1 VSRRT
6 PTPEEQLSFDDA
18 LFGVA
23 PEPVEER
30 RLLTPA
36 EVAAR
41 CGLSYAPSDEQAR
54 VVSAPADRPLVVVAG
69 AGSGKT
75 ETMAARV
82 CWLVANQLVAPDA
95 ILGLTFTRKAAS
107 ELNERIRIRL
117 GALSR
122 HPETEPELKERLA
135 VAMPTV
141 STYHGYAASLVSEH
155 GLRIGVEPG
164 AGVLGPAMCWGQA
177 SSVVSGWTGDMDDV
191 QLSPLTT
198 VEDVLALAG
207 ELGEHDISADQLR
220 AWTAQLERRIAGYPD
235 AKGKRGPYK
244 PVLDMLARQRARVAL
259 LPLVEAFEA
268 RKRAAGAI
276 DHSDQVAL
284 AAKVAVSAPEVGRR
298 ERARWRIVL
307 LDEYQDTSVGQLRM
321 LEALFGRT
329 TGHAVLAVG
338 DPRQSIYGWRGA
350 SAGTIERFARTF
362 PGVRGREAQRLTLAT
377 SWRNDGAVLAVA
389 NDVAGL
395 LPAPEVP
402 LPDLAP
408 APTAGHGLVTA
419 GLYRTVAEETE
430 ALADRLAAV
439 WYTGRPDA
447 GREEW
452 GPAGSP
458 RSNDGHAPRT
468 PGDGTWPRWRRQDG
482 GVHRPPTT
490 AVLVRTRKQLPGI
503 AAALRARGLPVTVVG
518 LGGLLEVPEVSDVV
532 ATLTVLV
539 DPTAGDAMGRLLT
552 GARWRIG
559 PRDLA
564 ALESRARALVHS
576 RRPGREDD
584 DDPAPRPS
592 ERGSIVEALDDLG
605 DPSAYSP
612 AAHRRLR
619 RLGAELA
626 HLRGRLGES
635 LPDLVDE
642 VARVLG
648 LETELASAPGV
659 SPGSARAHLDALHA
673 VAAEFT
679 ELAELPSLPAFLG
692 YLRDAEERERGLD
705 PGEVA
710 VDPES
715 IQLLTGHS
723 AKGLEW
729 DVVAVPGMTADQFPA
744 RTDTSDSWVKD
755 PGAVPVDLRTTDRA
769 ELPQLRLPVPGS
781 GDQAVVRA
789 ALEDYVEE
797 WKRFGEAEEIRL
809 GYVAVTRAKHLLL
822 CSGSWWR
829 DGVKPCGPSVLLDT
843 VRRACA
849 AGAGVVVAW
858 AERPEEG
865 ATNPALEEWPVGVW
879 PADPLSPPRRR
890 ALTAAAELVAGAAPH
905 PLDAGAA
912 LGTGDPEVERWVR
925 DADLLLRERRRTA
938 HPTVE
943 VPLPSHLSVSELVT
957 LRRDPAELARR
968 LRRPM
973 PAAPAPLARR
983 GTAFH
988 AWLEERFGV
997 ARLLDLDELPGSG
1010 DESAAP
1016 DGALAALQAAFLAS
1030 PWADRQ
1036 PVEVEVPFETPLG
1049 PLTLRGR
1056 IDAVFD
1062 DGDGGFEV
1070 VDWKTGPPPSG
1081 AELAAAAVQL
1091 AAYRLGWSRLTGVPV
1106 ERVSAGFHHVAAG
1119 ITVRPVDLLDEAG
1132 LLALVTGRDD
1142 DVPDEPPDDDL
1153 PPPPEED

>member
-1 VSRRT
+1 MRSRST
-6 PTPEEQLSFDDA
+6 AAEDQLSFDD
-18 LFGVA
+18 LFGGAGEPA
-23 PEPVEER
+23 PAPR
-30 RLLTPA
+30 RVLTPA

-54 VVSAPADRPLVVVAG
+54 VVAAPADRPLVVVAG

-82 CWLVANQLVAPDA
+82 SWLVANRVVEPEA

-107 ELNERIRIRL
+107 ELNERIRMRL
-117 GALSR
+117 GALAR
-122 HPETEPELKERLA
+122 HPETEPELRDRLA
-135 VAMPTV
+135 IAMPTV

-177 SSVVSGWTGDMDDV
+177 ATVVTGYTGDMDDV
-191 QLSPLTT
+191 PLGLVST
-198 VEDVLALAG
+198 VEDVLALAA
-207 ELGEHDISADQLR
+207 ELGEHDVTPAALR
-220 AWTAQLERRIAGYPD
+220 AWTTKLEHQIGGYPD
-235 AKGKRGPYK
+235 APRKKGPYA
-244 PVLDMLARQRARVAL
+244 PVLEMLTRQRARVAL

-276 DHSDQVAL
+276 DYADQVSS
-284 AAKVAVSAPEVGRR
+284 AARIAVAAPEVGRR
-298 ERARWRIVL
+298 ERARWQVVL

-329 TGHAVLAVG
+329 TGHPVLAVG

-362 PGVRGREAQRLTLAT
+362 PGARGRPAQRLTLAT
-377 SWRNDGAVLAVA
+377 SWRNDESVLAIA
-389 NDVAGL
+389 NAVSGL
-395 LPAPEVP
+395 LPPPPQA

-408 APTAGHGLVTA
+408 APTAGRGAVGV
-419 GLYRTVAEETE
+419 GLYETVAEENA
-430 ALADRLAAV
+430 ALADRLAAC
-439 WYTGRPDA
+439 WHGTDPQFPPREDGR
-447 GREEW
+447 
-452 GPAGSP
+452 
-458 RSNDGHAPRT
+458 
-468 PGDGTWPRWRRQDG
+468 
-482 GVHRPPTT
+482 RPTV
-490 AVLVRTRKQLPGI
+490 AVLVRTRKQLSAI
-503 AAALRARGLPVTVVG
+503 AAALRERDLPVEVVG

-539 DPTAGDAMGRLLT
+539 DPTAGDALGRLLT

-564 ALESRARALVHS
+564 ALEARARALVHA
-576 RRPGREDD
+576 RRPERPTAGGAGAAGEAA
-584 DDPAPRPS
+584 APEPPT

-605 DPSAYSP
+605 DASAYS
-612 AAHRRLR
+612 AAAWRRLR
-619 RLGAELA
+619 RLGAELDR
-626 HLRGRLGES
+626 LRARMGDP

-642 VARVLG
+642 VARTLG

-659 SPGSARAHLDALHA
+659 SPAGARAHLDALHS

-692 YLRDAEERERGLD
+692 YLRDAEERERGLE

-710 VDPES
+710 VNPEAV
-715 IQLLTGHS
+715 QLLTAHS

-744 RTDTSDSWVKD
+744 RTDSSDSWVKD
-755 PGAVPVDLRTTDRA
+755 PGSIPVDLRLTDRE
-769 ELPQLRLPVPGS
+769 ELPRLRLPVPGS
-781 GDQAVVRA
+781 GDQAVVKA
-789 ALEDYVEE
+789 ALEDYVAE
-797 WKRFGEAEEIRL
+797 WKEFGLGEEIRI
-809 GYVAVTRAKHLLL
+809 GYVAVTRARHLLL

-843 VRRACA
+843 ARRACS
-849 AGAGVVVAW
+849 AGAGVVVSW
-858 AERPEEG
+858 AEPPAEG

-879 PADPLSPPRRR
+879 PADPLSEPRRR
-890 ALTAAAELVAGAAPH
+890 ALTAAAELVAASEPH
-905 PLDAGAA
+905 PLDAAR
-912 LGTGDPEVERWVR
+912 LGDGDELVDSWVR
-925 DADLLLRERRRTA
+925 DADLLLRERARTDR
-938 HPTVE
+938 PQVD
-943 VPLPSHLSVSELVT
+943 VPLPSHLSVSALVT

-973 PAAPAPLARR
+973 PAAPAPQARR

-988 AWLEERFGV
+988 AWLEERFG
-997 ARLLDLDELPGSG
+997 ASRLLDLDELPGSG
-1010 DESAAP
+1010 DELAVP
-1016 DGALAALQAAFLAS
+1016 DSSLADLQEAFLAS
-1030 PWADRQ
+1030 EWADRQ

-1056 IDAVFD
+1056 IDAVFA

-1070 VDWKTGPPPSG
+1070 IDWKTGPPPRG
-1081 AELAAAAVQL
+1081 AELAAAGVQL
-1091 AAYRLGWSRLTGVPV
+1091 AAYRLGWARLTGVPV
-1106 ERVSAGFHHVAAG
+1106 ERVSAGFHHVAARE
-1119 ITVRPVDLLDEAG
+1119 TVRPVDLLDEAG
-1132 LLALVTGRDD
+1132 LLALVSGTA
-1142 DVPDEPPDDDL
+1142 
-1153 PPPPEED
+1153 

>member
-1 VSRRT
+1 MSRRV
-6 PTPEEQLSFDDA
+6 PAVEDQLSFDEA
-18 LFGVA
+18 LFGAA
-23 PEPVEER
+23 PEPVRAR

-36 EVAAR
+36 EVAVR
-41 CGLSYAPSDEQAR
+41 CGLAYAPSDEQAR

-82 CWLVANQLVAPDA
+82 CWLVANELVAPDA

-141 STYHGYAASLVSEH
+141 STYHGYAASLVGEH

-177 SSVVSGWTGDMDDV
+177 AAVVSGWTGDMDDV
-191 QLSPLTT
+191 PLTPLTT

-207 ELGEHDISADQLR
+207 ELGEHDIAADRLR

-350 SAGTIERFARTF
+350 SAGTIERFDRTF
-362 PGVRGREAQRLTLAT
+362 PGIRGREAQRLTLAT

-419 GLYRTVAEETE
+419 GLYTTVAEETE
-430 ALADRLAAV
+430 ALADRLAAC
-439 WYTGRPDA
+439 WRGED
-447 GREEW
+447 
-452 GPAGSP
+452 PALPP
-458 RSNDGHAPRT
+458 RADGH
-468 PGDGTWPRWRRQDG
+468 
-482 GVHRPPTT
+482 PPTT

-564 ALESRARALVHS
+564 VLESRARALVHS
-576 RRPGREDD
+576 RRTAREDD
-584 DDPAPRPS
+584 DDTAPRPS

-619 RLGAELA
+619 RLGAELG

-635 LPDLVDE
+635 LPDLVDD

-692 YLRDAEERERGLD
+692 YLRDAEERERGLE

-781 GDQAVVRA
+781 GDQAAVRA
-789 ALEDYVEE
+789 ALEDYVDE

-829 DGVKPCGPSVLLDT
+829 EGVKPNGPSVLLDT
-843 VRRACA
+843 VRRACT

-858 AERPEEG
+858 AERPEED

-879 PADPLSPPRRR
+879 PVDPLSPPRRR

-905 PLDAGAA
+905 PLDADAA
-912 LGTGDPEVERWVR
+912 LGAGDPEVERWVR

-938 HPTVE
+938 RPIVE
-943 VPLPSHLSVSELVT
+943 VLLPSHLSVSELVA

-988 AWLEERFGV
+988 AWLEERFGA

-1016 DGALAALQAAFLAS
+1016 DGALAALQEAFLAS

-1070 VDWKTGPPPSG
+1070 VDWKTGPPPAG
-1081 AELAAAAVQL
+1081 RELAAAAVQL
-1091 AAYRLGWSRLTGVPV
+1091 AAYRLGWSRLAGVPV

-1119 ITVRPVDLLDEAG
+1119 VTVRPVDLLDEAG

-1142 DVPDEPPDDDL
+1142 DLPDEPE
-1153 PPPPEED
+1153 PEEY

>member
-1 VSRRT
+1 MSRRA
-6 PTPEEQLSFDDA
+6 PTPDEQLSFDDLLGPA
-18 LFGVA
+18 VA
-23 PEPVEER
+23 EPVKPR
-30 RLLTPA
+30 RLLDPA

-41 CGLSYAPSDEQAR
+41 CGLSYAPSPEQAG

-82 CWLVANQLVAPDA
+82 CWLVANELVAPEE

-107 ELNERIRIRL
+107 ELNERIRLRL
-117 GALSR
+117 GALAR
-122 HPETEPELKERLA
+122 HPETDPQLRERLA
-135 VAMPTV
+135 VAVPTV

-177 SSVVSGWTGDMDDV
+177 AAVVSGWTGDMDDV
-191 QLSPLTT
+191 PLSPLTT
-198 VEDVLALAG
+198 TEDVLALAA
-207 ELGEHDISADQLR
+207 ELGEHDVSPAALR
-220 AWTAQLERRIAGYPD
+220 TWTARLEAQVAGYPD

-244 PVLDMLARQRARVAL
+244 PVVEMLARQRARVAL
-259 LPLVEAFEA
+259 LPLVEAFEG

-284 AAKVAVSAPEVGRR
+284 AARIAVSAPEVGRR

-321 LEALFGRT
+321 LEALFGRA

-350 SAGTIERFARTF
+350 SSGTIERFDRTF
-362 PGVRGREAQRLTLAT
+362 PGARGKGAQRLTLAT
-377 SWRNDGAVLAVA
+377 SWRNDGAVLDVA
-389 NDVAGL
+389 NAVAGL
-395 LPAPEVP
+395 LPAPVVA
-402 LPDLAP
+402 LPDL
-408 APTAGHGLVTA
+408 TARPGAGPGTVLA
-419 GLYRTVAEETE
+419 GLYTTVAEETE
-430 ALADRLAAV
+430 ALADRLAAC
-439 WYTGRPDA
+439 WRGEDPALPPRPD
-447 GREEW
+447 G
-452 GPAGSP
+452 
-458 RSNDGHAPRT
+458 
-468 PGDGTWPRWRRQDG
+468 
-482 GVHRPPTT
+482 RPPTT

-539 DPTAGDAMGRLLT
+539 DPSAGDALGRLLT

-564 ALESRARALVHS
+564 ALEARARALVHA
-576 RRPGREDD
+576 RTPDGDD
-584 DDPAPRPS
+584 DEPVRRS

-605 DPSAYSP
+605 DPGAYSR
-612 AAHRRLR
+612 AAYRRLR
-619 RLGAELA
+619 RLAGELA

-642 VARVLG
+642 VARTLG
-648 LETELASAPGV
+648 LETELASTPGV
-659 SPGSARAHLDALHA
+659 SPGAARAHLDALHA

-692 YLRDAEERERGLD
+692 YLRDAEERERGLE

-715 IQLLTGHS
+715 VQLLTVHS

-729 DVVAVPGMTADQFPA
+729 DVVAVPGMTADQFPS

-755 PGAVPVDLRTTDRA
+755 PGAIPVDLRTTDRA

-781 GDQAVVRA
+781 GDQAAVRA

-797 WKRFGEAEEIRL
+797 WKAFGEAEEIRL

-829 DGVKPCGPSVLLDT
+829 EGVKPNGPSVLLDT
-843 VRRACA
+843 VRRACT

-858 AERPEEG
+858 AERPEED

-890 ALTAAAELVAGAAPH
+890 ALTAAAELVTGAAPH
-905 PLDAGAA
+905 PLDPAAA
-912 LGTGDPEVERWVR
+912 LGTSDPVVEQWVR
-925 DADLLLRERRRTA
+925 EADLLLRERRRTA
-938 HPTVE
+938 RPTVE
-943 VPLPSHLSVSELVT
+943 VPLPSHLSVSELVA

-973 PAAPAPLARR
+973 PSAPAPLARR

-997 ARLLDLDELPGSG
+997 SRLLDLDELPGSG

-1016 DGALAALQAAFLAS
+1016 DGALGALQAAFLAG

-1056 IDAVFD
+1056 IDAVFA

-1081 AELAAAAVQL
+1081 AELSAAAVQL

-1106 ERVSAGFHHVAAG
+1106 EKVSAGFHHVAAG
-1119 ITVRPVDLLDEAG
+1119 VTVRPVDLLDEAG
-1132 LLALVTGRDD
+1132 LLALVTGEATHEEL
-1142 DVPDEPPDDDL
+1142 PPEPNDDDL
-1153 PPPPEED
+1153 PPPPEPDDEELPPPPEEET